1 MFVAM
6 GLALGIFAY
15 WILSAITT
23 QVYLVVHG
31 LMFPLRTPSWKQDLA
46 ADPLAGEA
54 KIGDGRP
61 V

>member
-54 KIGDGRP
+54 
-61 V
+61 